1 MFFFSDD
8 EACSIMMSPFEKKL
22 YLRQE
27 DLLCSQA
34 VDSQCE
40 VRWDCTSPDAIRHLK
55 KSKMFGSDRPS
66 LKTFLSC
73 LHFHFSVLFFGLK
86 VLLICKISPNY
97 TDLKCLLDIKVLTQ
111 QAKGAGT
118 LAIYCSGESCE

>member
-73 LHFHFSVLFFGLK
+73 LHFHFSVGFFGQ
-86 VLLICKISPNY
+86 IFIS
-97 TDLKCLLDIKVLTQ
+97 VHFFLTEIFINLQ
-111 QAKGAGT
+111 NKPK
-118 LAIYCSGESCE
+118 LY